1 MIIKSVILGSETLS
15 HLPPKKHCE
24 LVPVEIVNVESI
36 VCFKRV
42 IKKWKPMNCPCRLYW
57 RYIFQVSLV

>member
-42 IKKWKPMNCPCRLYW
+42 IKK
-57 RYIFQVSLV
+57 